1 MNYDYTNFNDLER
14 RDELKSNGDIRALNR
29 AVWRRTSKDR
39 RTVVYV
45 TYQLHTEGSNEGKSS
60 QINNA
65 DQVSLII
72 LFRNVPFEI
81 EK

>member
-14 RDELKSNGDIRALNR
+14 RDELKSIGDIRALSR

-45 TYQLHTEGSNEGKSS
+45 TYQISS
-60 QINNA
+60 
-65 DQVSLII
+65 I
-72 LFRNVPFEI
+72 LKRLEAVIMRKKGNQNTLCTHDDMM
-81 EK
+81 